1 MFPFLSPNK
10 LGGCSVKF
18 ISHIF
23 IIVSDKFSNSSILI
37 SLEMETS
44 EEQFLSFPSPKC
56 TVKLLLLKG
65 IKLRTFSLYIRL
77 DVEDV
82 AISCDKRPLS
92 DFGKLLAYTVQYQL
106 INYFFLLD
114 YSLFGVFELT

>member
-1 MFPFLSPNK
+1 M
-10 LGGCSVKF
+10 
-18 ISHIF
+18 
-23 IIVSDKFSNSSILI
+23 VSDKFSNSSILI

-44 EEQFLSFPSPKC
+44 EVQFLSFPSPKC

-92 DFGKLLAYTVQYQL
+92 DFGKLLVYTVQYQL
-106 INYFFLLD
+106 INYFFLID